1 MSESELKDLMR
12 EFGATDDNMQRY
24 IDCFD
29 ANVEDY
35 MGPGGPGFRMI
46 GVSFLPS
53 LRNSR

>member
-1 MSESELKDLMR
+1 MSETELKDLMR
-12 EFGATDDNMQRY
+12 DFGATDDNMQEY